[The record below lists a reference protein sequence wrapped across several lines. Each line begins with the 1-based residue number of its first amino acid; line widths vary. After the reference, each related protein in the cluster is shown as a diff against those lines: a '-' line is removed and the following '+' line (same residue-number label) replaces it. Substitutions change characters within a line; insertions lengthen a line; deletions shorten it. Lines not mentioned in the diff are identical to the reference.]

1 MGVLW
6 FAREGIDSTIGFA
19 AYDLPLKTIVTNLG
33 GERAFQFYS
42 RLDRPPLTSLA
53 RSGHVV
59 DHRLV
64 LLELDVTEAE
74 IANWKAGFYKVAFSP
89 VEVWEKLGQPL
100 EAGPADISV
109 IYRDD
114 GHPANDCTNHVA

>member
-6 FAREGIDSTIGFA
+6 FAREGIDSAIGFA

-33 GERAFQFYS
+33 GERNFQFYS

-53 RSGHVV
+53 RSGQV

-74 IANWKAGFYKVAFSP
+74 TANSRAGFYKVAFSP

-100 EAGPADISV
+100 EAGQHLASTSGRKKRQTKTVDQK
-109 IYRDD
+109 
-114 GHPANDCTNHVA
+114 

>member
-33 GERAFQFYS
+33 GERNFQFYS

-53 RSGHVV
+53 RSGHAV

-74 IANWKAGFYKVAFSP
+74 TANWRAGFYKVAFSR

-100 EAGPADISV
+100 EAGQHLASTSGRKKRQTKAVDE
-109 IYRDD
+109 
-114 GHPANDCTNHVA
+114 T